1 MLRTFDIVLIGVM
14 TAMASV
20 TYTIKHRAELKLEEV
35 HRLESEIKL
44 EKDTIEL
51 LKADWALVV
60 QPNRLERL
68 VNNYNG
74 ELKLQPTLSTAIVQ
88 PSELPMLRT
97 QLPPEIVADAKDDT
111 KAGSA
116 KAGGA
121 KTATAKTGSA
131 KVTAA
136 AASKNGDT
144 SDAEIRK
151 AIADV
156 ASAPA
161 PRPAA
166 KPPSLAKRKKQEVDN
181 IATGSVDE

>member
-68 VNNYNG
+68 VNNYSS
-74 ELKLQPTLSTAIVQ
+74 ELKLEPTLSTAIVQ
-88 PSELPMLRT
+88 PNELPMLRS
-97 QLPPEIVADAKDDT
+97 QLPPETVADAKDGA
-111 KAGSA
+111 KGASA
-116 KAGGA
+116 KAPGG
-121 KTATAKTGSA
+121 
-131 KVTAA
+131 KVNSA

-144 SDAEIRK
+144 TDAEIRK

-156 ASAPA
+156 AAAPA
-161 PRPAA
+161 PRPVA
-166 KPPSLAKRKKQEVDN
+166 KAPPLLKHKKQEVDD

>member
-1 MLRTFDIVLIGVM
+1 MLKTFDIVLIGVM

-68 VNNYNG
+68 VNNYSD
-74 ELKLQPTLSTAIVQ
+74 ELKLQPTLSTSIVQ
-88 PSELPMLRT
+88 PNELPMLRS
-97 QLPPEIVADAKDDT
+97 QLPPEIVADTKDGT
-111 KAGSA
+111 KGGSA
-116 KAGGA
+116 K
-121 KTATAKTGSA
+121 TPGSKNA
-131 KVTAA
+131 V

-144 SDAEIRK
+144 TDAEIRK

-156 ASAPA
+156 AAAPA
-161 PRPAA
+161 PRPVA
-166 KPPSLAKRKKQEVDN
+166 KAPPLPKRKKQEVDN

>member
-68 VNNYNG
+68 VNNYNS

-97 QLPPEIVADAKDDT
+97 QLPPEIVADTKDDT
-111 KAGSA
+111 KAGN
-116 KAGGA
+116 A
-121 KTATAKTGSA
+121 KTVSTKASGG
-131 KVTAA
+131 KVAA
-136 AASKNGDT
+136 AAAAKSGDST
-144 SDAEIRK
+144 DAEIRK

-161 PRPAA
+161 PRPAT
-166 KPPSLAKRKKQEVDN
+166 KQPSLAKRKKQDVDN
-181 IATGSVDE
+181 IATGSVNE

>member
-68 VNNYNG
+68 VNTYSS

-88 PSELPMLRT
+88 PSELPMLRS
-97 QLPPEIVADAKDDT
+97 QLPPEVVADAKDDT
-111 KAGSA
+111 KAGN
-116 KAGGA
+116 
-121 KTATAKTGSA
+121 A
-131 KVTAA
+131 KVGGTKTSGSKVAA
-136 AASKNGDT
+136 AAAKSGDST
-144 SDAEIRK
+144 DAEIRK

-161 PRPAA
+161 PHPAA
-166 KPPSLAKRKKQEVDN
+166 KQPSLAKRKKQDVDN
-181 IATGSVDE
+181 IATGSVNE

>member
-1 MLRTFDIVLIGVM
+1 MLKTFDIVLIGVM

-51 LKADWALVV
+51 LKADWALVS

-68 VNNYNG
+68 VNNYSN
-74 ELKLQPTLSTAIVQ
+74 ELQLQPTLSTAIVQ
-88 PSELPMLRT
+88 PNELPMLRS
-97 QLPPEIVADAKDDT
+97 QVPPPIVADAKDST
-111 KAGSA
+111 KSG
-116 KAGGA
+116 KA
-121 KTATAKTGSA
+121 TGSKSNVA
-131 KVTAA
+131 S
-136 AASKNGDT
+136 ASKNGDT
-144 SDAEIRK
+144 TDAEIRK

-156 ASAPA
+156 AAAPA
-161 PRPAA
+161 PRPKSPA
-166 KPPSLAKRKKQEVDN
+166 LAKRKKPDIDN

>member
-68 VNNYNG
+68 VNNYNS

-97 QLPPEIVADAKDDT
+97 QLPPEIVADAKD
-111 KAGSA
+111 GA
-116 KAGGA
+116 KAGN
-121 KTATAKTGSA
+121 AKTGSTKA
-131 KVTAA
+131 SGGKVAA
-136 AASKNGDT
+136 AAAKSGDST
-144 SDAEIRK
+144 DAEIRK

-161 PRPAA
+161 PRPAT
-166 KPPSLAKRKKQEVDN
+166 KQPSLAKRKKQDVDN
-181 IATGSVDE
+181 IATGSVNE

>member
-68 VNNYNG
+68 VNNYNS

-111 KAGSA
+111 KAGN
-116 KAGGA
+116 
-121 KTATAKTGSA
+121 AKTGSTKA
-131 KVTAA
+131 SGGKVAA
-136 AASKNGDT
+136 AAAAKSGDST
-144 SDAEIRK
+144 DAEIRK

-161 PRPAA
+161 PRPAT
-166 KPPSLAKRKKQEVDN
+166 KQPSLAKRKKQDVDN
-181 IATGSVDE
+181 IATGSVNE

>member
-14 TAMASV
+14 TATASV

-68 VNNYNG
+68 VNNYNS

-97 QLPPEIVADAKDDT
+97 QLPPEVVADAKDDT
-111 KAGSA
+111 TSGNA

-121 KTATAKTGSA
+121 KTSGG

-136 AASKNGDT
+136 AAAKNNDT
-144 SDAEIRK
+144 TDAAIRK

-161 PRPAA
+161 PRPAT
-166 KPPSLAKRKKQEVDN
+166 KQPSLAKRKKQEVDN
-181 IATGSVDE
+181 IATGSVNE

>member
-1 MLRTFDIVLIGVM
+1 M
-14 TAMASV
+14 TATASV

-68 VNNYNG
+68 VNTYNS
-74 ELKLQPTLSTAIVQ
+74 ELKLQPTISTAIVQ
-88 PSELPMLRT
+88 PNELPMLRA

-116 KAGGA
+116 KAG
-121 KTATAKTGSA
+121 TKTGGA

-144 SDAEIRK
+144 TDAEIRK

-166 KPPSLAKRKKQEVDN
+166 KSPSLAKRKKQDVDN